1 MVAPP
6 GTSLPWN
13 VVYDGGNVKRLAEIL
28 HNIQDGRIAE
38 PKDEA
43 TYMANLRHEYT
54 RRIPITPRIKL
65 IPEALDREA
74 GPMVIL
80 TGATGSLGAHILDLL
95 RKDHSV
101 FQIICLVRASSIT
114 EAKKR
119 VSDSLLKRRKQGLA
133 ANENRIVCLAASLRK
148 RGFGLEDHYLRMMYN
163 HTAIIIHVSSFQCGE
178 ISFF

>member
-1 MVAPP
+1 MLAPP
-6 GTSLPWN
+6 GISLPWN
-13 VVYDGGNVKRLAEIL
+13 VVYDGGNVKRLAKIL
-28 HNIQDGRIAE
+28 HNIQDGRISE

-43 TYMANLRHEYT
+43 TYMHDLRHEYS
-54 RRIPITPRIKL
+54 RRIPSIPRINP
-65 IPEALDREA
+65 IPEALDRKA

-101 FQIICLVRASSIT
+101 FQIICLVRASSTT

-133 ANENRIVCLAASLRK
+133 ADENRILCLAAILRK
-148 RGFGLEDHYLRMMYN
+148 RGFGLEYHHLRTMYN
-163 HTAIIIHVSSFQCGE
+163 YTTTIIHVSYF
-178 ISFF
+178 